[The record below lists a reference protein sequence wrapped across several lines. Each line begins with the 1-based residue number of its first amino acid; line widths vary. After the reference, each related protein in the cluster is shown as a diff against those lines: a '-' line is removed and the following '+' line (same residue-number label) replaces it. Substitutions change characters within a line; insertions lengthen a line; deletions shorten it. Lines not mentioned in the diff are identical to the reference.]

1 MRPDPVAVAERYRQ
15 RTRRHADRT
24 AGALVAA
31 FDALGPDGYVPSAV
45 VVLVTA
51 TLRAQGY
58 AVAYVD
64 LMALVKGIVTATDAA
79 PMVDPERLA
88 RAARTA
94 GALGVGS
101 VTRLG
106 RSEPL
111 RAAQDALSAG
121 IKANPAVE
129 GWTRHTGG
137 NACPVCTALAGPVL
151 PASVPMVHPHP
162 TCACVQVP
170 A

>member
-1 MRPDPVAVAERYRQ
+1 MPPDLVAVAERYRQ
-15 RTRRHADRT
+15 RTRSHADRT
-24 AGALVAA
+24 AGAVLAA
-31 FDALGPDGYVPSAV
+31 FNALGPDEYVPPV
-45 VVLVTA
+45 VAVLVTA
-51 TLRAQGY
+51 RLRAAGY
-58 AVAYVD
+58 AAAYVD
-64 LMALVKGIVTATDAA
+64 LMALVRGQVTATDATPA
-79 PMVDPERLA
+79 VDPERLT

-94 GALGVGS
+94 GALGAGS

-111 RAAQDALSAG
+111 RAGQDALSQG

-151 PASVPMVHPHP
+151 PAAVPMVNPHP
-162 TCACVQVP
+162 TCSCVQVP